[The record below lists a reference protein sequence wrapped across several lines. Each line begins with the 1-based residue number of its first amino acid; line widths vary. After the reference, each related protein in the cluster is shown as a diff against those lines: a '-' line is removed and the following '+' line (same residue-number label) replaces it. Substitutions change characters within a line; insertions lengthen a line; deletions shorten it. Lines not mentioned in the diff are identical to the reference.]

1 MCVCALQT
9 KNQKNFIFDEIQN
22 MMRVN
27 PHGAGLMWNDGLS
40 IKYRKGYFDAKDF
53 YNDYIEIRKMP
64 TTNDI
69 AIHARIGTGSAI
81 DVANCHPFPISSVPK
96 RIKSSHGSCDVG
108 VMMNGIIGKSTKE
121 FSDTALYVMKN
132 LKSYYDIDRRFFL
145 HFSRQQNILF
155 ENEIYGCRFILM
167 SKEGSKLFGY
177 GWSDYNGKAQ
187 VSNRH
192 WIPKTKVKTAIE
204 SANVFQN
211 TYSDWDDDGWYDD
224 EDYYNSS
231 YNAFNSWYSEYK
243 ARRFATSN
251 TTKRHKSYI
260 DYIESE
266 LMGED

>member
-9 KNQKNFIFDEIQN
+9 KNQKNFTFDEIQN

-177 GWSDYNGKAQ
+177 GWSDYKGKAKI
-187 VSNRH
+187 SNKH
-192 WIPKTKVKTAIE
+192 WIPKPKNETVSYKSTRSIWDDD
-204 SANVFQN
+204 
-211 TYSDWDDDGWYDD
+211 DWDDD
-224 EDYYNSS
+224 YYNTS
-231 YNAFNSWYSEYK
+231 YNTFNSWYSEQK
-243 ARRFATSN
+243 ANRFASS
-251 TTKRHKSYI
+251 TTTRHKSYI
-260 DYIESE
+260 DYIEDE
-266 LMGED
+266 LMRED